1 MRQRTADL
9 LAAVLRPVI
18 GLGLCLLVS
27 GANPASAPA
36 ERGAVLAAAPR
47 PGTDQRIALVIG
59 NSRYRQQPLPNP
71 VLDARAIAAALGGLG
86 FKVTALTDSGRT
98 AMVRALEEF
107 KRQLRG
113 AGVGLFYFAGHGV
126 QIDGRNY
133 LVPVD
138 TDMASE
144 EQVKYNTIR
153 LDDVLD
159 TLNEGG
165 PAVKIVVL
173 DACRN
178 NPFERA
184 RGSGGGL
191 APVLSAAE
199 GTLIAYAT
207 SPGKVALDGK
217 PGENGLYTSFLL
229 KALQEPGL
237 KIEEVFKLTRTLVAR
252 ATGGRQLPWE
262 TTSLF
267 GELIL
272 KPGTPGQ
279 ATMVANAGQSAQQS
293 FRGLDRAA
301 RPERL
306 PPGASFRDC
315 ERCPEMVVV
324 PPGAFTMGSS
334 GEEPGR
340 HPSEGPQHGV
350 AFARPFAVG
359 RFEVTFEEWEA
370 CLLDGGCDRWPNDQG
385 WGRGKRPV
393 IDVNWEDAARY
404 AAWLSRRTG
413 KPYRLLSEAE
423 WEYAARAGAATARP
437 WGTEIGTAR
446 SNCSGCGGAD
456 GGRRTT
462 PAGSFAANRWG
473 LSDMLGN
480 AWEWVADCRNP
491 TYEGAPADGTAWA
504 TGDCALRMLR
514 GGSWVTAPR
523 GVRSATRA
531 YFPAARRDVNIGFRV
546 AVSLD

>member
-18 GLGLCLLVS
+18 ELGLCLLVS
-27 GANPASAPA
+27 AASPAAAPA
-36 ERGAVLAAAPR
+36 ERGAVLVAAPR
-47 PGTDQRIALVIG
+47 PGTDQRVALVIG

-71 VLDARAIAAALGGLG
+71 VLDAKAMATTLGRLG
-86 FKVTALTDSGRT
+86 FKVTSLTDSSRT

-133 LVPVD
+133 LIPVD
-138 TDMASE
+138 NDMASE
-144 EQVKYNTIR
+144 DQVKYNTIR

-178 NPFERA
+178 NPFQRA

-217 PGENGLYTSFLL
+217 PGENGLYTSHLL
-229 KALQEPGL
+229 EALQEPGL
-237 KIEEVFKLTRTLVAR
+237 KIEEVFKLTRTMVAR

-262 TTSLF
+262 TTSLL

-272 KPGTPGQ
+272 KPGTPAP
-279 ATMVANAGQSAQQS
+279 ATMAASAGGSAQQS

-306 PPGASFRDC
+306 SPGASFRDC

-324 PPGAFTMGSS
+324 PTGAFTMGSP
-334 GEEPGR
+334 GAEPDR
-340 HPSEGPQHGV
+340 HPSEGPQHEV
-350 AFARPFAVG
+350 AFARAFAVG

-370 CLLDGGCDRWPNDQG
+370 CLLDGGCDRWPSDQG

-393 IDVNWEDAARY
+393 IDVNWEDATRY

-423 WEYAARAGAATARP
+423 WEYAARAGATTARP

-446 SNCSGCGGAD
+446 GNCSGCGGAD

-491 TYEGAPADGTAWA
+491 TYEGAPADGTAWV

-546 AVSLD
+546 ATSLD